1 MCNSSKGLI
10 ISMNILYT
18 GKKCS
23 MFFCCC
29 FFLMRLNYLYFL
41 VKEKMYGKVS
51 KESAWEKFESR
62 DWLGYIQ
69 STTIADIN

>member
-1 MCNSSKGLI
+1 MLNVFL
-10 ISMNILYT
+10 L
-18 GKKCS
+18 
-23 MFFCCC
+23 F

>member
-10 ISMNILYT
+10 ISMNVLYT

-23 MFFCCC
+23 MFF
-29 FFLMRLNYLYFL
+29 FFMRLNYLYFL
-41 VKEKMYGKVS
+41 VKEKMCGKVS

-69 STTIADIN
+69 STTIADVN